1 MSKRDAVVQRVGLA
15 ERLTRDGFERLTAA
29 QAERLITRRFQLFSA
44 QGFAWNEALRLAV
57 QPD

>member
-1 MSKRDAVVQRVGLA
+1 MRKVGTAVLDVGRT
-15 ERLTRDGFERLTAA
+15 ERLTREGFERLTAA